1 MQMFLLTQRYRA
13 QRYAQSKV
21 RHCGNGFVVMDR
33 SYYGDVCF
41 ANVQLQMGYFTQRD
55 YETYLSHHTD
65 MKVHLE
71 PPAMAIFLDVAPSI
85 CKDRI
90 GKRMS
95 EKEGRKCEAG
105 IDLAYLDALDAEI
118 NKLADSMTGK
128 TVVKRL
134 DWDGDKCPL
143 EIKSKCNEL
152 AVDLILHDQTY
163 MICCLGKTSEA
174 IVTALKTV
182 ATKCNGH
189 WDGVAVFDVEQA
201 AAQVVS
207 RVVQPAQ
214 VTNSNKF
221 ENGIAVW
228 PSVKSTSGNVI
239 SGAAVVCALYAANDA
254 ARNNIPVRSIGN
266 TEASILGACL
276 RSDGVIVSM
285 EESDATEIQQNGI
298 VTFLNVGGGTYVTWG
313 DHTSAM
319 VNGSVTDER
328 ARYDSNIRVLQLL
341 SNRFQQKYRFD
352 IDNPMTLT
360 MRNSVIQ
367 EENDYLAYLKSVG
380 AIIGEAS
387 CQFLP
392 DDNPADN
399 IALGQFV
406 WSIAATVTPPMKY
419 AQLNVGFT
427 SAGYSAY
434 YEAA

>member
-1 MQMFLLTQRYRA
+1 MPEKYGV
-13 QRYAQSKV
+13 YAQLVPSVASTPVDTSTNIVFIGAAQIESVEDWAQKDLIN
-21 RHCGNGFVVMDR
+21 RPIFIS
-33 SYYGDVCF
+33 SY
-41 ANVQLQMGYFTQRD
+41 AD
-55 YETYLSHHTD
+55 YEKKLGGGLASSGFNLTEAAEAAFQVVGISGAYFINVHDPNNDEEDLSADAPYLGSAANKT
-65 MKVHLE
+65 
-71 PPAMAIFLDVAPSI
+71 
-85 CKDRI
+85 
-90 GKRMS
+90 
-95 EKEGRKCEAG
+95 G
-105 IDLAYLDALDAEI
+105 IYAVL
-118 NKLADSMTGK
+118 KLWPNYG
-128 TVVKRL
+128 
-134 DWDGDKCPL
+134 
-143 EIKSKCNEL
+143 
-152 AVDLILHDQTY
+152 AVPNL
-163 MICCLGKTSEA
+163 ICCPGRTSGA

-201 AAQVVS
+201 SAQVVS
-207 RVVQPAQ
+207 GVVQPAQ

-319 VNGSVTDER
+319 SNGSVTDER

-341 SNRFQQKYRFD
+341 GNRFQQKYRFD
-352 IDNPMTLT
+352 IDSPMTLT

-380 AIIGEAS
+380 AIIGEAT

-427 SAGYSAY
+427 SAGYSVY

>member
-1 MQMFLLTQRYRA
+1 MPEKYGV
-13 QRYAQSKV
+13 YAQLVPSVASTPVDTSTNIVFIGAAQIENVEDWAQKDLLN
-21 RHCGNGFVVMDR
+21 RPIFIS
-33 SYYGDVCF
+33 SY
-41 ANVQLQMGYFTQRD
+41 AD
-55 YETYLSHHTD
+55 YEKKLGGGLSSSGFNLTEAAEAAFQVVGISGAYFINVHDPANESEDLTTD
-65 MKVHLE
+65 SVY
-71 PPAMAIFLDVAPSI
+71 
-85 CKDRI
+85 I
-90 GKRMS
+90 GS
-95 EKEGRKCEAG
+95 AG
-105 IDLAYLDALDAEI
+105 TKTGIYAVL
-118 NKLADSMTGK
+118 KLWPNYG
-128 TVVKRL
+128 
-134 DWDGDKCPL
+134 
-143 EIKSKCNEL
+143 
-152 AVDLILHDQTY
+152 AVPNL
-163 MICCLGKTSEA
+163 ICCPGRTSGA

-189 WDGVAVFDVEQA
+189 WDGMAVFDVEQA

-207 RVVQPAQ
+207 GVVQPAQ

-228 PSVKSTSGNVI
+228 PSVKSTSGNII

-266 TEASILGACL
+266 TNASILGACL

-285 EESDATEIQQNGI
+285 EEADATEIQQNGI

-313 DHTSAM
+313 DHTAAM
-319 VNGSVTDER
+319 ANGSVTDER
-328 ARYDSNIRVLQLL
+328 ARYDSNIRVLQLIT
-341 SNRFQQKYRFD
+341 NRFQQKYRFD
-352 IDNPMTLT
+352 VDDPMTLT

-427 SAGYSAY
+427 SAGYSVY

>member
-1 MQMFLLTQRYRA
+1 MPEKYGV
-13 QRYAQSKV
+13 YAQLVQSVASTPVDTSTNIVFIGAAQIENVEDWAQKDLIN
-21 RHCGNGFVVMDR
+21 RPIFLS
-33 SYYGDVCF
+33 SY
-41 ANVQLQMGYFTQRD
+41 AD
-55 YETYLSHHTD
+55 YEKKLGGGLSSSGFNLTEAAEAAFQVVGISGAYFIN
-65 MKVHLE
+65 VHDPNNDEEDLSADA
-71 PPAMAIFLDVAPSI
+71 PFLGTAAN
-85 CKDRI
+85 KT
-90 GKRMS
+90 
-95 EKEGRKCEAG
+95 G
-105 IDLAYLDALDAEI
+105 IYAVL
-118 NKLADSMTGK
+118 KLWPNYG
-128 TVVKRL
+128 
-134 DWDGDKCPL
+134 
-143 EIKSKCNEL
+143 
-152 AVDLILHDQTY
+152 AVPNL
-163 MICCLGKTSEA
+163 ICCPGKTSGG

-182 ATKCNGH
+182 VTKCNGH

-207 RVVQPAQ
+207 GVVQPAQ

-276 RSDGVIVSM
+276 QSDGVIVSM

-319 VNGSVTDER
+319 ANGSVTDER

-341 SNRFQQKYRFD
+341 GNRFQQKYRFD

-427 SAGYSAY
+427 SAGYSVY